1 MGRMMTTKGQSEP
14 GRIIALNG
22 VSSSGKTTLARA
34 LQVSLPEPY
43 YLVQLDAFEDMIPE
57 RLLVGG
63 AVENTALT
71 LSAKAMHTTLALLSA
86 NGVGVI
92 ADYVFLDAPGL
103 SGWLRDCVET
113 LYELPVLFVG
123 VHCSLQELE
132 RRELQRGDRDV
143 GQAKWQFPRVH
154 THTTYDLQ
162 VDTSEC
168 SIDECVRAITERLCK
183 PGRAFSTLH
192 RRFAPVQGAGG
203 M

>member
-1 MGRMMTTKGQSEP
+1 MGGEMTANESPKHGS
-14 GRIIALNG
+14 IIVLNG
-22 VSSSGKTTLARA
+22 ASSSGKTTLARA
-34 LQVSLPEPY
+34 LQASLPEPY

-63 AVENTALT
+63 AVENAALT
-71 LSAKAMHTTLALLSA
+71 LSAKAMHTTLACLSA
-86 NGVGVI
+86 NGMGVI

-113 LYELPVLFVG
+113 LRGLPVLFVG
-123 VHCSLQELE
+123 VHCTLEELE

-143 GQAKWQFPRVH
+143 GQARWQFPRVH
-154 THTTYDLQ
+154 THGVYDLH

-168 SIDECVRAITERLCK
+168 STDACVEAIIERLRR
-183 PGRAFSTLH
+183 PGSAFSTLH
-192 RRFAPVQGAGG
+192 QGFAQAQADGG